1 MSEYLPQIGLVILLV
16 IANAAFAGTEMALV
30 SLREGQLQRL
40 ETRSSTGAV
49 LAGLAREPNRFLAT
63 IQIGITLAGFL
74 ASAAA
79 AVSLAEP
86 LEERLSFLGAWA
98 GPISIVIVTLLLSYI
113 TLVFGEL
120 APKRVAMQKAE
131 RWGMVMARPLALLNA
146 VTRPVVWLLSL
157 STDFAVRLMGGDPK
171 LQREEVTEEELR
183 DMVAAQV
190 TFTPHQR
197 VIIDGAFEIAD
208 RTLDE
213 VLVPRSQVFVLD
225 PEITADRA
233 LELLK
238 DSGHTRAPVAT
249 GRNLDN
255 VIGFVHLRA
264 LLSGGT
270 SPVSS
275 LTLDVPVFPEAAKVL
290 TAMRELQVRR
300 AQMAI
305 VVNEHGGVAGIVTME
320 DLVEELVGEIYDET
334 DPDLT
339 TVRREPGGTIVL
351 PGTFPI
357 HDLVDIDVEL
367 PGGDYATVAGLVL
380 EHLGRIPAVGDSVTI
395 LDWQIDI
402 RSMERHSITEI
413 ALTRLVPPSTVPP
426 STVTPATDT
435 PATDTPSTETP
446 STDTPSTDTPSTA
459 EDPT

>member
-1 MSEYLPQIGLVILLV
+1 MSDVLPQLGLVFVLV
-16 IANAAFAGTEMALV
+16 VINAAFAGTELALV

-40 ETRSSTGAV
+40 EVQSSTGAV

-86 LEERLSFLGAWA
+86 LEEPLSFLGGAA
-98 GPISIVIVTLLLSYI
+98 QPMSIVVVTLLLSYV

-120 APKRVAMQKAE
+120 APKRIAMQKAE
-131 RWGMVMARPLALLNA
+131 RWGMVMARPLAFLNKI
-146 VTRPVVWLLSL
+146 TRPIVWLLSL
-157 STDFAVRLMGGDPK
+157 STNLAVRIMGGDPDQ
-171 LQREEVTEEELR
+171 QREEVTEEELR
-183 DMVAAQV
+183 EMVAAQV

-225 PEITADRA
+225 PALTVDRA

-238 DSGHTRAPVAT
+238 ESGHTRAPVAA

-255 VIGFVHLRA
+255 VVGFVHLRQLVGGGNEEISGLA
-264 LLSGGT
+264 LEA
-270 SPVSS
+270 PI
-275 LTLDVPVFPEAAKVL
+275 FPEAARVL
-290 TAMRELQVRR
+290 TAMRELQLKR
-300 AQMAI
+300 AQMAV

-320 DLVEELVGEIYDET
+320 DLIEELVGEIYDET

-339 TVRREPGGTIVL
+339 TVRHEPDGTIVL

-357 HDLVDIDVEL
+357 HDLHDIDVGL
-367 PGGDYATVAGLVL
+367 PEGDYATIAGLVF
-380 EHLGRIPAVGDSVTI
+380 EQLGRIPSVGDHVVI
-395 LDWQIDI
+395 ADWHVEV
-402 RSMERHSITEI
+402 RSMERHSITEV
-413 ALTRLVPPSTVPP
+413 ALAPALSPPVPEPQSPETRSPKPT
-426 STVTPATDT
+426 
-435 PATDTPSTETP
+435 TEEL
-446 STDTPSTDTPSTA
+446 S
-459 EDPT
+459 

>member
-16 IANAAFAGTEMALV
+16 IVNAAFAGTELALV

-40 ETRSSTGAV
+40 ETRSATGAV

-86 LEERLSFLGAWA
+86 LEEPLSFLGGAA
-98 GPISIVIVTLLLSYI
+98 GPVSIIVVTLVLSYL

-120 APKRVAMQKAE
+120 APKRIAMQKAE
-131 RWGMVMARPLALLNA
+131 RWGMVMARPLALLNKI
-146 VTRPVVWLLSL
+146 TRPIVWLLSL
-157 STDFAVRLMGGDPK
+157 STDLAVRIMGGDPK

-183 DMVAAQV
+183 DLVAAQV
-190 TFTPHQR
+190 TFTPQQR

-225 PEITADRA
+225 PELPADRA
-233 LELLK
+233 LQLLTE
-238 DSGHTRAPVAT
+238 SGHSRAPVAAD
-249 GRNLDN
+249 RNLDN
-255 VIGFVHLRA
+255 VVGFVHLRQ
-264 LLSGGT
+264 LLDGGDAA
-270 SPVSS
+270 VSTLS
-275 LTLDVPVFPEAAKVL
+275 LDAPVFPEAARVL
-290 TAMRELQVRR
+290 TAMRELQIRR

-320 DLVEELVGEIYDET
+320 DLIEELVGEIYDET

-339 TVRREPGGTIVL
+339 TVRHEPDGTIVL

-357 HDLVDIDVEL
+357 HDLGDIGVQL
-367 PGGDYATVAGLVL
+367 PDGDYATVAGLML
-380 EHLGRIPAVGDSVTI
+380 EHLGRIPTVGDSVTI
-395 LDWQIDI
+395 VGWELHV
-402 RSMERHSITEI
+402 REMERHSITEV
-413 ALTRLVPPSTVPP
+413 ALTEVIT
-426 STVTPATDT
+426 TPVS
-435 PATDTPSTETP
+435 P
-446 STDTPSTDTPSTA
+446 
-459 EDPT
+459 DPTTEELS